1 MEPVLAELDS
11 VSKSYAGIPVLKR
24 VNFSVRAGE
33 IHALLGGNGAGK
45 TIHR

>member
-24 VNFSVRAGE
+24 VNFSVRAGKFMRCW
-33 IHALLGGNGAGK
+33 GGMARANP
-45 TIHR
+45 RL